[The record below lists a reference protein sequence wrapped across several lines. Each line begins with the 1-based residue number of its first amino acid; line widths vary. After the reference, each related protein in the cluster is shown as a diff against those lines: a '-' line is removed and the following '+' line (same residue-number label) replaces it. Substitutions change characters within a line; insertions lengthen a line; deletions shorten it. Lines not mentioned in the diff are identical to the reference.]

1 MKNIVVIASI
11 YTFIFLTIA
20 AAVINIATAIRK
32 VVKCI
37 KRKKHK
43 KRMEKGNIYII

>member
-1 MKNIVVIASI
+1 MKSIIVIASI

-32 VVKCI
+32 VVKYI
-37 KRKKHK
+37 KKKKHE
-43 KRMEKGNIYII
+43 KRMKKGNIYII